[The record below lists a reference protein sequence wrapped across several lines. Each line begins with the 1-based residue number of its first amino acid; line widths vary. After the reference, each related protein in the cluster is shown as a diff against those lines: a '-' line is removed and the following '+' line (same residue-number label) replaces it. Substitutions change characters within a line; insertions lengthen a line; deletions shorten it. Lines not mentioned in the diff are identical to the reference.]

1 MPRIVIVAYGNP
13 LRCDDGLAWRA
24 AEQLEKKV
32 SQPDVEIF
40 TLHQLTPEVA
50 ETCRRF
56 QCVIFV
62 DAASPADVGRGNAG
76 ELRVREIEIRKDS
89 AIPAT
94 RFSHALSPDA
104 IIAMTAQLYGANPL
118 TLSVTMIGDNF
129 GHGESLSPAVT
140 VALPLLVDRIQE
152 LVREFLS
159 TGNTVV

>member
-13 LRCDDGLAWRA
+13 LRSDDGLAWRA

-32 SQPDVEIF
+32 SEPDVEIF

-62 DAASPADVGRGNAG
+62 DAASRADAGNGSAG
-76 ELRVREIEIRKDS
+76 EIRVREIETRKDN

-94 RFSHALSPDA
+94 RFLTHARRTRLWP
-104 IIAMTAQLYGANPL
+104 
-118 TLSVTMIGDNF
+118 
-129 GHGESLSPAVT
+129 
-140 VALPLLVDRIQE
+140 
-152 LVREFLS
+152 
-159 TGNTVV
+159 